1 MKLHSQKTKFTIGCA
16 IYLIFIIII
25 IFATYGAVQ
34 LCTRSSRLTLIENQR
49 SKIAYLETKIAFLEN
64 NDFALAIQNMSEM
77 EQDELKLRNEQ
88 IKQKRGKNNAN
99 R

>member
-1 MKLHSQKTKFTIGCA
+1 MKLHLQKTKFTTGCA
-16 IYLIFIIII
+16 VYLIFVIII
-25 IFATYGAVQ
+25 IFAAYGAVQ
-34 LCTRSSRLTLIENQR
+34 LYTRSSRFTLIENQR
-49 SKIAYLETKIAFLEN
+49 SKIAHLETKIMFLEN

-88 IKQKRGKNNAN
+88 IKQKRKKNNAN